1 MIKVAIPVFITALVG
16 AILVAAIFI
25 PAEPFA
31 TLDENFSTYFNIV
44 AAFAF
49 ILGGGNLLRTNLVK
63 MSRPSTGR
71 HGGGER
77 FFAGVTVAGFLFTL
91 VVGALKLKL
100 DLSIDASGAFDADGT
115 WFRFIRRSTFDPLQ
129 STMFSLLAFF
139 VASASYRAF
148 RARTKE
154 ATLLLLAAF
163 IILLGRTPLGHV
175 ATAWIPESVAWLR
188 VENLSNWV
196 MSIPNLAGQR
206 AILIGIA
213 LGIISTSLKL
223 ILGLERSHL
232 GGRE

>member
-1 MIKVAIPVFITALVG
+1 MVKVLIPTLITGIVG

-25 PAEPFA
+25 PAQPFA
-31 TLDENFSTYFNIV
+31 ALDENFSTYFNIV

-49 ILGGGNLLRTNLVK
+49 ILGGGNLLRTHLVK
-63 MSRPSTGR
+63 ASRHRGS
-71 HGGGER
+71 ER
-77 FFAGVTVAGFLFTL
+77 FFASVTLFGFLFTL
-91 VVGALKLKL
+91 ITGALKLKTNFSL
-100 DLSIDASGAFDADGT
+100 DPAGAHDAEGT
-115 WFRFIRRSTFDPLQ
+115 WFRFMAEAVFDPAQ
-129 STMFSLLAFF
+129 ATMFSLLAFF

-154 ATLLLLAAF
+154 ATLLLVAAF
-163 IILLGRTPLGHV
+163 VILLGRTPIGYI
-175 ATAWIPESVAWLR
+175 ATAWIPESIAWLR
-188 VENLSNWV
+188 VENLSNWI
-196 MSIPNLAGQR
+196 MSVPNLAGQR